1 MAPRTEESEQRLR
14 AGVESAS
21 PDEGPRDRRSEPNAY
36 DEGRLLH
43 ELSVYQS
50 ELESQNEQLRQ
61 AQIELEESRTR
72 YRDLYAEAPIAFLTV
87 GIQGRILSCNRRAA
101 ELLRLTIQTAGRRRL
116 TEFMS
121 SDNAAIFTQ
130 QFAALYR
137 SRDPV
142 RIECEL
148 RRADG
153 RTFWAEMTMNLSQDG
168 VDGSPLCRVALTDLT
183 DRKRIQDDTARL
195 VAIVASSDQAIISQE
210 LDGRIATWNAGAER
224 LFGYTAAQAIDHS
237 IHLIVPPDR
246 AGEEEEIRKRI
257 RHRETIA
264 IESVR
269 VRQDGTYVSVFISA
283 APIFTQGRVSG
294 VSYIIRD
301 ISEQVAARQ
310 DVARLLENLR
320 QADRRKDDFIATLA
334 HELRN
339 PLAPIRNAA
348 AVMRFVPDLTPKL
361 QWCRDV
367 IDRQVGHMAALLDD
381 LLDVSRL
388 SRDKITLRRD
398 RLELGTAIAQA
409 VELNRHLIEGRGHKL
424 VMQLAPV
431 AIEVEG
437 DLTRLTQIFG
447 NLLNNAV
454 KYTDP
459 GGEIVVT
466 TEVTEGRVIT
476 RIRDNGIGIK
486 PENLGKIF
494 DLFAQVDPAREGTE
508 GGLGIG
514 LALVKGLVQRHGG
527 TIVAAS
533 EGLSHGSEFTV
544 SLPVARRQRME
555 ITGDHPVVSA
565 EQNARRLRV
574 LVVDDNVDAAESMGM
589 ILSAFH
595 EARTLHDGERALE
608 IGGEFRP
615 DVVVLDIGMPRMD
628 GYQLAKHIRQAPWG
642 RNIVLIA
649 CTGWGQPDDR
659 RRSQEAGIDHHMVK
673 PVSARAMLQLLSK
686 IDPPESG

>member
-1 MAPRTEESEQRLR
+1 MAPEIHDREQHQAQDGAL
-14 AGVESAS
+14 S
-21 PDEGPRDRRSEPNAY
+21 PDEEHRARRSEPNAY

-61 AQIELEESRTR
+61 TQVELEESRAR

-101 ELLRLTIQTAGRRRL
+101 ELLRLTIPTAGRRRI

-121 SDNAAIFTQ
+121 SDNAATFTQ

-142 RIECEL
+142 RFECEM

-153 RTFWAEMTMNLSQDG
+153 RMFWAEMTMNLSRDG
-168 VDGSPLCRVALTDLT
+168 ADGSPLCRVALTDLT

-195 VAIVASSDQAIISQE
+195 VAIVASSEQAIISQE
-210 LDGRIATWNAGAER
+210 LDGTITTWNAGSER
-224 LFGYTAAQAIDHS
+224 LFGFTAAQAVGHS
-237 IHLIVPPDR
+237 IKLIMPADR
-246 AGEEEEIRKRI
+246 ASEEEEIRHRI
-257 RHRETIA
+257 RTRETIA
-264 IESVR
+264 VESIR
-269 VRQDGTYVSVFISA
+269 IRQDGTSVPVFISA
-283 APIFTQGRVSG
+283 APILAKGRVSG

-310 DVARLLENLR
+310 EVARLLDNLR

-348 AVMRFVPDLTPKL
+348 AVMRFAPDLTPKL

-367 IDRQVGHMAALLDD
+367 IDRQIGHMAALLDD

-388 SRDKITLRRD
+388 ARDKITLRRE

-409 VELNRHLIEGRGHKL
+409 VELNRHLIEGHGHKL
-424 VMQLAPV
+424 VMQPAPV

-447 NLLNNAV
+447 NLLNNAA
-454 KYTDP
+454 KYTDS

-466 TEVTEGRVIT
+466 TVLERGCAIT
-476 RIRDNGIGIK
+476 RVRDNGIGIR
-486 PENLGKIF
+486 PENLANIF
-494 DLFAQVDPAREGTE
+494 ELFAQVDPAREGSD

-514 LALVKGLVQRHGG
+514 LALVKGLVERHGG
-527 TIVAAS
+527 TIESRS
-533 EGLSHGSEFTV
+533 EGLGHGSEFIV
-544 SLPVARRQRME
+544 SLPVAKRQR
-555 ITGDHPVVSA
+555 IDSTGDHPIIV
-565 EQNARRLRV
+565 ERGQGQLRV
-574 LVVDDNVDAAESMGM
+574 LIVDDNVDAAESMGM
-589 ILSAFH
+589 ILSSFH
-595 EARTLHDGERALE
+595 EVRTAHGGEHALE
-608 IGGEFRP
+608 IGAEFRP

-628 GYQLAKHIRQAPWG
+628 GYQLSQHIRQASWG

-673 PVSARAMLQLLSK
+673 PVSARAMLQLLGRV
-686 IDPPESG
+686 DPPESG

>member
-1 MAPRTEESEQRLR
+1 MASETHDREARQAR
-14 AGVESAS
+14 AGELS
-21 PDEGPRDRRSEPNAY
+21 PDEGRRAPRSEPNAH

-61 AQIELEESRTR
+61 AQTELEESRSR

-87 GIQGRILSCNRRAA
+87 GIQGRILSANRRAA
-101 ELLRLTIQTAGRRRL
+101 ELLRLSLLTAGRRRL

-121 SDNAAIFTQ
+121 SDDSAYFTQ

-142 RIECEL
+142 RIECEM

-153 RTFWAEMTMNLSQDG
+153 KTFWAELTMNLSRDG
-168 VDGSPLCRVALTDLT
+168 ADGSPLCRVALTDLT
-183 DRKRIQDDTARL
+183 DRKRMQDDTARL
-195 VAIVASSDQAIISQE
+195 VAIVASSDQAIISKDLE
-210 LDGRIATWNAGAER
+210 GTVTTWNAGAER
-224 LFGYTAAQAIDHS
+224 LFGFTAADAINHS
-237 IHLIVPPDR
+237 IHFIVPADR
-246 AGEEEEIRKRI
+246 ASEEEEIRHRV
-257 RHRETIA
+257 RLRETIA
-264 IESVR
+264 LETVR
-269 VRQDGTYVSVFISA
+269 VRQDGRQLPVFISA

-301 ISEQVAARQ
+301 ISEQVEARQ
-310 DVARLLENLR
+310 EVARLLDNLR

-348 AVMRFVPDLTPKL
+348 AVMRFAPDLTPKL

-388 SRDKITLRRD
+388 ARDKITLRRD

-409 VELNRHLIEGRGHKL
+409 VELNRHLIDRRGHKL
-424 VMQLAPV
+424 VMQLAPH

-447 NLLNNAV
+447 NLLNNAS

-466 TEVTEGRVIT
+466 ATLHDGCVIT
-476 RIRDNGIGIK
+476 RIRDNGIGIR
-486 PENLGKIF
+486 PENLGTIF
-494 DLFAQVDPAREGTE
+494 DLFAQVDPTREGSE

-514 LALVKGLVQRHGG
+514 LALVKGLVERHGG
-527 TIVAAS
+527 TIEAAS
-533 EGLSHGSEFTV
+533 EGLGHGSEFTV
-544 SLPVARRQRME
+544 SLPVARRQRIE
-555 ITGDHPVVSA
+555 TTGDHPLVV
-565 EQNARRLRV
+565 QDGTKRLRL

-595 EARTLHDGERALE
+595 EVRTTHDGEQALE
-608 IGGEFRP
+608 VGDEFHP
-615 DVVVLDIGMPRMD
+615 DAVVLDIGMPRMD
-628 GYQLAKHIRQAPWG
+628 GYQLAQHIRQAPWG

-673 PVSARAMLQLLSK
+673 PVSARAMLQLLSRV
-686 IDPPESG
+686 DPPESD